1 MYLSSTRTAELWP
14 DTLRGALRAIAIA
27 AVFWALA
34 ATLLYVLSP
43 GLDTWP
49 RLLVFHECVGMT
61 MVACVLL
68 LRRMRAFSRFRP
80 MTRWVLTG
88 VIAIPTGFVVG
99 HQFAFLMLGEPLRMV
114 GYLSVSLI
122 PVLFTLLVGGVGLH
136 YYATR
141 EQLATEAAARS
152 EAQRLAVDAQLRLL
166 RAQLEPHMLFNTLA
180 NLRSLVREDADRAES
195 MIDQLIVYLRSALAA
210 SQTESV
216 ALSRE
221 FAQLRAYLDIMSLR
235 MGPRL
240 TYRWTC
246 RPNWRPPRCRPC
258 CCSRWSRTRSST
270 GWSPRWARAASRWS
284 RARHRVTAGIEIRVN
299 DSGLGLPRGRGGRTR
314 RPPRRSQLWPAA
326 CARPAAGRLRPGR
339 PAQPRAAPSRGRQR
353 AGVHPRL
360 TRRNPVRPLIV
371 VIDPSRGTSMTLA
384 TAPTAVIAEDEPV
397 LARTLSRLLEQVWP
411 ELRIVG
417 VAEDGLRATELGLA
431 QAPDVMFLDIKMP
444 GRTGL
449 EVAEAVADDWP
460 DDRAEPLFVF
470 ITAYDSFAVP
480 AFERAAVDYLL
491 KPATAERLQQTVE
504 RLKARLAGRATSR
517 CGRPGRADAARCSRS
532 RLRRPNRASASR
544 SSVPAW
550 ATPCA

>member
-68 LRRMRAFSRFRP
+68 LRRMRAFSQFRP

-88 VIAIPTGFVVG
+88 VLAIPTGFVVG

-136 YYATR
+136 YYAAR

-240 TYRWTC
+240 TYTLDL
-246 RPNWRPPRCRPC
+246 PPELEATTVPPMLLQPLVENAIKHGLEPKVGPG
-258 CCSRWSRTRSST
+258 SIEVV
-270 GWSPRWARAASRWS
+270 ARAVTGS
-284 RARHRVTAGIEIRVN
+284 TAGIEIRVN
-299 DSGLGLPRGRGGRTR
+299 DSGLGLPPDEEDGPAVRPAGASYGLQHVRDRLHAVYGPAARLSLERR
-314 RPPRRSQLWPAA
+314 RP
-326 CARPAAGRLRPGR
+326 AGVSALVFFPDRPG
-339 PAQPRAAPSRGRQR
+339 A
-353 AGVHPRL
+353 
-360 TRRNPVRPLIV
+360 TRF
-371 VIDPSRGTSMTLA
+371 DHASS
-384 TAPTAVIAEDEPV
+384 
-397 LARTLSRLLEQVWP
+397 SSF
-411 ELRIVG
+411 LREG
-417 VAEDGLRATELGLA
+417 
-431 QAPDVMFLDIKMP
+431 PP
-444 GRTGL
+444 
-449 EVAEAVADDWP
+449 
-460 DDRAEPLFVF
+460 
-470 ITAYDSFAVP
+470 
-480 AFERAAVDYLL
+480 
-491 KPATAERLQQTVE
+491 
-504 RLKARLAGRATSR
+504 
-517 CGRPGRADAARCSRS
+517 
-532 RLRRPNRASASR
+532 
-544 SSVPAW
+544 
-550 ATPCA
+550 